1 MVNSK
6 MSCKTINFE
15 DLFWMPKFD
24 ISFTF
29 NVYDEEQMIK
39 WFCEQAKFTLST
51 SEKFYMHK
59 IFKCFSY
66 VLPHE

>member
-6 MSCKTINFE
+6 MSILNAQI
-15 DLFWMPKFD
+15 WY
-24 ISFTF
+24 SFTF

-39 WFCEQAKFTLST
+39 WFIEQAKFTLST